1 MDALKSI
8 FGIDLDM
15 DLYMRSANSIVPI
28 HLESKINKR
37 CEANRLTV
45 ERFEASDVYKPKIL
59 DIADIR
65 ERFLLY
71 CESPDS
77 ETDFTNVELKKMS
90 YFSHEIA
97 SSAEEYYHLI
107 KLLDDNWR
115 DSYLNGFIFF
125 LLSRWDILES
135 DLESKHFK
143 DYAIEKIGNYDGSK
157 NRLLKAKE
165 SVVYFQ
171 DGGATKLGQELK
183 SDKIRIVNAPQVL
196 GQKDSALVFPYFSKV
211 IQAYYYKDY
220 LNYEDLDDA
229 LTIHSSSLTS
239 KIVLADKINY
249 VARMDIENQ
258 MDTLKS
264 LALEHI
270 GDPATKAKWSV
281 SGVDD
286 EVVAKVDKA
295 HENVNRWMI
304 QMYINVVFSTMIED
318 PRRRDFWLKYVDNIT
333 SFLVIGSPLNR
344 QKLASS
350 PLLKDSLKYYFKQTL
365 DERTK
370 STCSMMIAIKDHYFI
385 EFSDLGSL
393 YVYDASDQRISK
405 LLRGN
410 IYKIEDL
417 KTSQWHNLV
426 EPGYYCDHNNNDGK
440 MVHRGTWESRL
451 TSWFKNKLELDVSQ
465 RVYRRRG

>member
-15 DLYMRSANSIVPI
+15 DLYMRSANTIVPI

-37 CEANRLTV
+37 CEANRLAV
-45 ERFEASDVYKPKIL
+45 EKFEASDVYEPKIL

-71 CESPDS
+71 CESPDT
-77 ETDFTNVELKKMS
+77 ETDFTNIELKKMS
-90 YFSHEIA
+90 YFSNEIA
-97 SSAEEYYHLI
+97 SSAEEYYLLI
-107 KLLDDNWR
+107 RLFEENWR

-125 LLSRWDILES
+125 LLSRWDILEN
-135 DLESKHFK
+135 DLESKHFR
-143 DYAIEKIGNYDGSK
+143 DYAIEKIETYDGSK
-157 NRLLKAKE
+157 NRLLKAKQG
-165 SVVYFQ
+165 VIYLK
-171 DGGATKLGQELK
+171 DGGATKLGQKLK
-183 SDKIRIVNAPQVL
+183 TDKIKIIDAPQVL

-220 LNYEDLDDA
+220 LNYEDLDDS

-249 VARMDIENQ
+249 VGRMNLVEQ

-286 EVVAKVDKA
+286 EIVSKVEKA

-318 PRRRDFWLKYVDNIT
+318 PRRREFWLNYVDHIT
-333 SFLVIGSPLNR
+333 SFKVIGSQLNK

-370 STCSMMIAIKDHYFI
+370 STCSMLIAIKDHYFI

-393 YVYDASDQRISK
+393 YVYDASDKRISN

-417 KTSQWHNLV
+417 KTPGWHNLV
-426 EPGYYCDHNNNDGK
+426 EPGYYCDHYNNDGK

-451 TSWFKNKLELDVSQ
+451 KSWFKDKLELDVNKK
-465 RVYRRRG
+465 VYRRRG